1 MFDRYNGLLNL
12 NDIFKDY
19 YNYDNNNDITNQ
31 DFVEIEFNGQ
41 REKFWFYLD
50 DRKYLFKKRGNKS
63 DDIYAEVIA
72 DEIAKTL
79 SIDSAN
85 YTLGTF
91 NNESGVITE
100 SFIKQDERLILGVEI
115 ISEVLNKY
123 GLNNVEFLKK
133 YGIDNLGVKDAHNK
147 LNNLEDIWSILDLY
161 FLDKTNKQEL
171 VKMTMDGL
179 IKVLL
184 FDMLTLQG
192 DRHIRNWGIIANEK
206 EGTYR
211 FAPLFDNSNICGLN
225 RSNSKVTFSGMLNSL
240 KKNNSIEK
248 NKKTAE
254 QLQQLLYHSKLL
266 FSVSD
271 NDIIDIEHKKRKDNL
286 DILDYFIS
294 VSDADSIQ
302 LLDNYANNLLD
313 IGIEN
318 IVNNKENKMNVNI
331 DEEVKQHIINS
342 INLNLNNIYERLE
355 EYKKGGNVL

>member
-1 MFDRYNGLLNL
+1 MFEKYKGLLNL
-12 NDIFKDY
+12 NNIFKDI
-19 YNYDNNNDITNQ
+19 YNYDNNNEITDQ
-31 DFVEIEFNGQ
+31 EFVEVEFNGQ
-41 REKFWFYLD
+41 REKFWFYLND
-50 DRKYLFKKRGNKS
+50 KKYLFKKRGNQS

-91 NNESGVITE
+91 NDEAGVITE
-100 SFIKQDERLILGVEI
+100 SFIKDDERLILGVEI
-115 ISEVLNKY
+115 ISDVLNKY
-123 GLNNVEFLKK
+123 GLNNIEFLKK

-161 FLDKTNKQEL
+161 FINNKNKQEL

-179 IKVLL
+179 VKILL

-206 EGTYR
+206 ENTYR

-225 RSNSKVTFSGMLNSL
+225 RSNSKVAFSGMLNSL
-240 KKNNSIEK
+240 KKSNSEEK
-248 NKKTAE
+248 NIKTTE

-271 NDIIDIEHKKRKDNL
+271 NDIIDIEHKKRKNNL

-294 VSDADSIQ
+294 ISDDKSIQ
-302 LLDNYANNLLD
+302 LLDNYVSKLLD
-313 IGIEN
+313 VGIET
-318 IVNNKENKMNVNI
+318 IVNNKEKKMGI
-331 DEEVKQHIINS
+331 DISEDVKQHIINS

-355 EYKKGGNVL
+355 VYKKGGNVL